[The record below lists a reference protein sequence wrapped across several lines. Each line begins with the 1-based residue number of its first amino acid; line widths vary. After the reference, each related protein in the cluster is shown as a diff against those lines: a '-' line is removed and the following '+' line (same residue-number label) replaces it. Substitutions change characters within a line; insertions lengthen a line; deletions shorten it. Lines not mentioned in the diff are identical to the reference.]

1 MDPVN
6 QQPPAPSPASPAP
19 RPGAPEHD
27 WRARLRNSRLGT
39 VAVLAVTTLLVVG
52 GAYVVA
58 TRGGDGGVSDVDITA
73 RATGPAPE
81 IGQPAQDF
89 TATTLEG
96 ETVSLSDF
104 RGRPVWL
111 LFGATWCSSCRAE
124 APDVQD
130 AHERYGDDL
139 VILSLYLGE
148 GRADVAAYAQ
158 RTGLTYRQLPD
169 PTSQI
174 SASYRVM
181 GVPAHFFLDAEGVLR
196 ETAIGALSPADIDKH
211 ISAIS

>member
-1 MDPVN
+1 MDTVTDQPV
-6 QQPPAPSPASPAP
+6 QPPAE
-19 RPGAPEHD
+19 PERD

-39 VAVLAVTTLLVVG
+39 VAVLGLTTLLVVG
-52 GAYVVA
+52 GAYLVT
-58 TRGGDGGVSDVDITA
+58 TRGGDGDVSEVDVTA
-73 RATGPAPE
+73 QASGPAPE
-81 IGQPAQDF
+81 VGQPAQDF
-89 TATTLEG
+89 TAVTLEG

-111 LFGATWCSSCRAE
+111 LFGATWCASCRAE
-124 APDVQD
+124 APDVPA

-148 GRADVAAYAQ
+148 GRADVAAYAE

-181 GVPAHFFLDAEGVLR
+181 GVPAHFFVDAEGVLR
-196 ETAIGALSPADIDKH
+196 GTAVGALAPADIDEH
-211 ISAIS
+211 VATIS

>member
-1 MDPVN
+1 MDTVTD
-6 QQPPAPSPASPAP
+6 QLAQSPA
-19 RPGAPEHD
+19 APEQD

-39 VAVLAVTTLLVVG
+39 VAVLGLTTVLVVG
-52 GAYVVA
+52 GAYLVT
-58 TRGGDGGVSDVDITA
+58 TRGGEDDVSEVDITA
-73 RATGPAPE
+73 EASGPAPE
-81 IGQPAQDF
+81 VGQPAQDF

-104 RGRPVWL
+104 RGRPVWV
-111 LFGATWCSSCRAE
+111 LFGATWCASCRAE
-124 APDVQD
+124 APDVQA

-148 GRADVAAYAQ
+148 GRADVAAYAE

-181 GVPAHFFLDAEGVLR
+181 GVPAHFFVDAEGVLR
-196 ETAIGALSPADIDKH
+196 GTAVGALAPADIDEH
-211 ISAIS
+211 VATIS